1 MRILFYLKSKDFT
14 YGGPAYVC
22 QSIRSFFIKYNL
34 VNNFEIEIK
43 DDSDYKNLTSKALE
57 REICNYDLV
66 SIHGI
71 WSFKNSLIAKICRKM
86 FIPYTISLHGML
98 DPWSW
103 KKNFFFKLLFYLFY
117 LRKDFKYSSSLHCLN
132 KFEFNLTKKFLKN
145 NNVYI
150 FENLLDDSAYKIDE
164 KLLKKKS
171 KGEVKVLYFGRITEK
186 KGLDKF
192 INSIKKND
200 KNFLLNIVGP
210 ANTKEDQEYLL
221 KLKKLTQKFDLKKK
235 VLFHNAISQ
244 NEKKSD
250 IINSSDFFLLPS
262 MAEGDSVALKES
274 VLHGLPLLITKNC
287 KFEVEHKNKIFGYYL
302 EDDFSNVNKI
312 IETIINMDEINHHRM
327 RLNAI
332 EFSKKFK
339 INQKKIGEL
348 FELYENIIR
357 SKNNKK
363 IHRVS

>member
-1 MRILFYLKSKDFT
+1 MRILLYLKSKDFT

-22 QSIRSFFIKYNL
+22 QSTKSFFIKYKL
-34 VNNFEIEIK
+34 VNNFQIEIK
-43 DDSDYKNLTSKALE
+43 DDNDYKNLTRKALE
-57 REICNYDLV
+57 KEISNYDIV

-71 WSFKNSLIAKICRKM
+71 WSFKNSLLAKTCRKM

-103 KKNFFFKLLFYLFY
+103 KKNLFFKFLFYLFY
-117 LRKDFKYSSSLHCLN
+117 LRKDFKYASSIHCLN
-132 KFEFNLTKKFLKN
+132 KFEFNLTKKYLKK

-150 FENLLDDSAYKIDE
+150 FENLLDDSAYRISE
-164 KLLKKKS
+164 KLLKKKP
-171 KGEVKVLYFGRITEK
+171 KGEVKILYFGRITEK

-192 INSIKKND
+192 ITAIKKND

-210 ANTKEDQEYLL
+210 ANTKEDKEYLL
-221 KLKKLTQKFDLKKK
+221 KLKKLTQKFNLNKKIIFSNP
-235 VLFHNAISQ
+235 VSQ

-287 KFEVEHKNKIFGYYL
+287 KFEVEYNNKIFGYYL
-302 EDDFSNVNKI
+302 KDDFSNANKV
-312 IETIINMDEINHHRM
+312 IETIINMGEINHFSM

-332 EFSKKFK
+332 KFSEKFK
-339 INQKKIGEL
+339 INQKKISEL
-348 FELYENIIR
+348 FELYENITR
-357 SKNNKK
+357 SKNNKN
-363 IHRVS
+363 INRVS